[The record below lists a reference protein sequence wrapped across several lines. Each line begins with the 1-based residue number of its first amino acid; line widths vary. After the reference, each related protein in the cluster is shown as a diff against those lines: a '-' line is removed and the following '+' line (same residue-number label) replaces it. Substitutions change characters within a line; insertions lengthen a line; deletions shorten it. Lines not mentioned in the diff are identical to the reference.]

1 MKATAEG
8 LAKPTKLK
16 VGDCVAILWTGRKA
30 HEMYLVQEGNERVM
44 NHGNAV
50 HLACLSGENY
60 AFMTKGQTCHGL
72 LKRISEHPTVEHYQV
87 LPKDEWEIVIQRKVA
102 TKL

>member
-1 MKATAEG
+1 MNATVEG

-30 HEMYLVQEGNERVM
+30 HEMYLVQEGNERVL

-50 HLACLSGENY
+50 HLACLNGENY
-60 AFMTKGQTCHGL
+60 AFMTKGQTCFGL
-72 LKRISEHPTVEHYQV
+72 LRRLSEHTTVEDFQV
-87 LPKDEWEIVIQRKVA
+87 LPKEEWEMVIKRKVA
-102 TKL
+102 LK